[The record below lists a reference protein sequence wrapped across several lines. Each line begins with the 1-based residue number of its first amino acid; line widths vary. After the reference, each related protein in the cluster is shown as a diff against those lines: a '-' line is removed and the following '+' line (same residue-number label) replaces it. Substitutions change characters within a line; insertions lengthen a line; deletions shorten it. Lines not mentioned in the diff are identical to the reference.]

1 MCDFQNQSA
10 GSKTPFWL
18 VLRNIFI
25 YNRHVNIRVPVN
37 RSVSATEAALI
48 QIQSRYRKNKLR
60 VYLMCSDDV
69 RLEPL
74 AS

>member
-1 MCDFQNQSA
+1 M
-10 GSKTPFWL
+10 K
-18 VLRNIFI
+18 VFI
-25 YNRHVNIRVPVN
+25 YKRQANMSIPVN

-48 QIQSRYRKNKLR
+48 QTQSRYRKNKLY